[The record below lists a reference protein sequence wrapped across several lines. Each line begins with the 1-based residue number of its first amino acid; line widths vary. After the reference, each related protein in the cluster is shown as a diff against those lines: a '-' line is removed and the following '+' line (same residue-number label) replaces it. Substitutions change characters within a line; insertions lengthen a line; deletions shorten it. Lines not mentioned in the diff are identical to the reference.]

1 MPEIFA
7 PFLLENYFLT
17 LKSSQL
23 SPPDDI
29 KVISI
34 LPTHFFKTL
43 LKQTYQK
50 KAIFLGRLYS
60 FPLELQHMWEE
71 GKNLNVSVF
80 LRAVYHAVNFYS
92 IEHLLILDGLRLEGL
107 K

>member
-7 PFLLENYFLT
+7 LLLLENYFLT
-17 LKSSQL
+17 LKSIQL
-23 SPPDDI
+23 SSSGDI

-43 LKQTYQK
+43 FKQTYQGKK

-60 FPLELQHMWEE
+60 LPLELQHMWEE

-92 IEHLLILDGLRLEGL
+92 M
-107 K
+107 